1 MVDASSTDDEISY
14 GQLIGK
20 GILLGILHVL
30 SGPDHLAALV
40 ALSANV
46 GKCRACSLGIGWGVG
61 HSTGLVVVAT
71 ILLLSLTDTTTGTVR
86 NKFLHI
92 CNHIRFFKI
101 DHVNKDTSSNNDL
114 LSLLFLVF
122 PLKTKNSS
130 LIYLRAQQG

>member
-1 MVDASSTDDEISY
+1 MVNASSTDDEISY

-20 GILLGILHVL
+20 GILFGILHVL

-46 GKCRACSLGIGWGVG
+46 GKCRAFSLGIGWGVG

-86 NKFLHI
+86 IKFL
-92 CNHIRFFKI
+92 RLSI
-101 DHVNKDTSSNNDL
+101 DHGNKDTSRKNNL
-114 LSLLFLVF
+114 MSLLFPCF
-122 PLKTKNSS
+122 PFFKNFSW
-130 LIYLRAQQG
+130 IYLRAQQG